1 ARLARHGAVMLH
13 RRRQHANEL
22 GIGGERGERHGEPAR
37 PVGIVGIEE
46 CDDVGARGREPE
58 IACAARTEGALGRG
72 DADARGGEA
81 RQIVARAVGRG
92 VVDHDQLEARTILG
106 EHAGEGARQ
115 AGRAVIGRED
125 DGNVRQVGQSS
136 EAPVEA
142 SPYHAGA
149 SAARATGFST
159 IGRLISAESTPNS
172 TESHH
177 TGSYEWVYS
186 NAKLPRSTPRKPPTW
201 WLKNAK
207 PNSMA
212 SQRVPNITATR

>member
-1 ARLARHGAVMLH
+1 
-13 RRRQHANEL
+13 
-22 GIGGERGERHGEPAR
+22 
-37 PVGIVGIEE
+37 
-46 CDDVGARGREPE
+46 
-58 IACAARTEGALGRG
+58 
-72 DADARGGEA
+72 
-81 RQIVARAVGRG
+81 VARAVGRG
-92 VVDHDQLEARTILG
+92 VVDHDQLEARAILG

-149 SAARATGFST
+149 SAARATGFTT

-186 NAKLPRSTPRKPPTW
+186 NAKLPSSTPRKPPTW

-212 SQRVPNITATR
+212 SQRVPNITATRPEVGGTVESQRKPVTAPNTSAEPVLAGSVTKATIASARPK